1 MGLDKWTTTKPHPT
15 EALSYHAVAYGNAA
29 GNDQFVAVGPVSI
42 VRSQDEGASWI
53 NDTIITVPVGGDA
66 AKLTKSYSSVAYGDG
81 VFVAVGSYK
90 FRWDG
95 MNWSEQLSQTVG
107 GATKWL
113 RAIAYG
119 TVGVGGP
126 NAPKRFGLFVAVG
139 DAGTIVTTR
148 DGVTWATNNSGTTD
162 TFRAIAYG
170 NQRFVAITESMKT
183 FTSTDGVNWTPAV
196 ALTTATIRA
205 LTFGNNVFVGVL
217 SSPNKVVKSSD
228 GASWTELTSTGLAIS
243 LINSINYSFDTF
255 VAVGGTGSIYTSV
268 DGVAWAKRF
277 SPPNNIDLRGIAY
290 GKNRFVAVGAGGDIA
305 RSDEFPSTDLSALTS
320 SAGPLTPGFSP
331 LLTAYSAELA
341 RNVNVATVTPTS
353 EDPQATIR
361 VRFDSGSDVIVASGA
376 TSAVGQIPLGRFRS
390 HTFYITVTARNNA
403 TKVYTLQVNKA
414 PPIPRWLSWF
424 WPFRWPA

>member
-15 EALSYHAVAYGNAA
+15 KALSYHAVAYGNAA
-29 GNDQFVAVGPVSI
+29 GNDQFVVVGPVSI

-53 NDTIITVPVGGDA
+53 NDTITTAPDN
-66 AKLTKSYSSVAYGDG
+66 AKNTKSYSSVAYGGG
-81 VFVAVGSYK
+81 VFVAVGSHK

-126 NAPKRFGLFVAVG
+126 NSPKRFGLFVAVG
-139 DAGTIVTTR
+139 DAGTIVTSL
-148 DGVTWATNNSGTTD
+148 DGVTWATNNSVTTD
-162 TFRAIAYG
+162 TFKTIAYG
-170 NQRFVAITESMKT
+170 NQRFVAAAESGKI
-183 FTSTDGVNWTPAV
+183 FTSPDGANWTHV
-196 ALTTATIRA
+196 TSTASYFRA

-217 SSPNKVVKSSD
+217 DSKRVLKSSD
-228 GASWTELTSTGLAIS
+228 GASWTDLMSTGLANA
-243 LINSINYSFDTF
+243 LINSINYGFDTF
-255 VAVGGTGSIYTSV
+255 IVVGGAGSIYTSV
-268 DGVAWAKRF
+268 DGVAWAKRL
-277 SPPNNIDLRGIAY
+277 SGSNDELLGIAY
-290 GKNRFVAVGAGGDIA
+290 GKNRFVAVGAGMGTGGDIV
-305 RSDEFPSTDLSALTS
+305 RSDEFPSADLSALTS

-331 LLTAYSAELA
+331 LLTTYRAELA

-376 TSAVGQIPLGRFRS
+376 TSAVGEIRRGFRS

-414 PPIPRWLSWF
+414 PPIPIWLSWF

>member
-1 MGLDKWTTTKPHPT
+1 
-15 EALSYHAVAYGNAA
+15 
-29 GNDQFVAVGPVSI
+29 
-42 VRSQDEGASWI
+42 
-53 NDTIITVPVGGDA
+53 
-66 AKLTKSYSSVAYGDG
+66 
-81 VFVAVGSYK
+81 
-90 FRWDG
+90 
-95 MNWSEQLSQTVG
+95 
-107 GATKWL
+107 
-113 RAIAYG
+113 
-119 TVGVGGP
+119 
-126 NAPKRFGLFVAVG
+126 
-139 DAGTIVTTR
+139 
-148 DGVTWATNNSGTTD
+148 
-162 TFRAIAYG
+162 
-170 NQRFVAITESMKT
+170 MKT

-196 ALTTATIRA
+196 AFTAATIRA

-217 SSPNKVVKSSD
+217 NSPNKVVKSSD

-290 GKNRFVAVGAGGDIA
+290 GKNRFVAVGAGMGTGGDIA
-305 RSDEFPSTDLSALTS
+305 RSDEFPSADLSALTS

-376 TSAVGQIPLGRFRS
+376 TSAVGEIPGFRS